1 MIYYIVSSK
10 NTNVFAIIR
19 VSDTE
24 LLKHNIFFDK
34 LQILATYNNFRIS
47 LILNYL
53 EKAKSSIW
61 STLSISSEVHGLGI
75 PFQHAVEQIKQQK
88 RKRKKKLQALR

>member
-1 MIYYIVSSK
+1 MS
-10 NTNVFAIIR
+10 F
-19 VSDTE
+19 TE

-34 LQILATYNNFRIS
+34 LQILATYNNLRIS

-53 EKAKSSIW
+53 EKGKSSIW
-61 STLSISSEVHGLGI
+61 STPSISSEVLGLGI

-88 RKRKKKLQALR
+88 KENEKNSKL